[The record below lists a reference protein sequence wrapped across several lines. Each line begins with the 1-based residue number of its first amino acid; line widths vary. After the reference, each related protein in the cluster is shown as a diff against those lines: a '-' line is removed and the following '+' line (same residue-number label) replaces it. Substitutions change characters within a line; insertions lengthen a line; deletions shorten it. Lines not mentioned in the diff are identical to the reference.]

1 MAIHI
6 AVYILPMN
14 TESVTHGFR
23 KRRRELV
30 VLTSCPEIFG
40 SMLVFVWG
48 LNNHMVAI
56 RLSLDKEV
64 SFGVGRGS
72 QAVIQVV
79 VD

>member
-30 VLTSCPEIFG
+30 VPTSCPEIFG
-40 SMLVFVWG
+40 SMSVFVLG
-48 LNNHMVAI
+48 LNSHMVAI
-56 RLSLDKEV
+56 GLSLNKKV
-64 SFGVGRGS
+64 GAGVGGGS

-79 VD
+79 TD